1 MKKTIFAIL
10 TLLLVLCVSGCNNAN
25 NDTNNENKA
34 DKKTQANVK
43 TDTVVVPNVVGMDKD
58 KAVKLLDEMGLEVEL
73 KYKHCVT
80 EKDDSFAF
88 LPDKS
93 VLEQEPLQDVMIK
106 RGGKITIVTQTLTDR
121 FATSENDDGTVT
133 LIERKST
140 VNFSNGICTIPNVY
154 EDKKVTKINANVV
167 NTINPWRDFPSDK
180 LLPIETVK
188 IPKDVEIIGEIK
200 TNFKIVYY

>member
-25 NDTNNENKA
+25 NDTNNENNA

-43 TDTVVVPNVVGMDKD
+43 TDTVVVVPNVVGMDKD

-106 RGGKITIVTQTLTDR
+106 RGGK
-121 FATSENDDGTVT
+121 
-133 LIERKST
+133 
-140 VNFSNGICTIPNVY
+140 
-154 EDKKVTKINANVV
+154 
-167 NTINPWRDFPSDK
+167 
-180 LLPIETVK
+180 
-188 IPKDVEIIGEIK
+188 
-200 TNFKIVYY
+200 